1 MATKGSNQKNQK
13 SDSMKT
19 KTGKTRLGP
28 LSLKQLEE
36 MLEKASRPKE
46 KGKIV
51 NRMTRLKKI
60 LNVGKFKVIET
71 FK

>member
-1 MATKGSNQKNQK
+1 MATKGGNQKNQI
-13 SDSMKT
+13 SDPMKT

-28 LSLKQLEE
+28 LSLAQLEE
-36 MLEKASRPKE
+36 MLEKSSRPKE

-51 NRMTRLKKI
+51 NRITQLKKT

>member
-1 MATKGSNQKNQK
+1 MATKGSNQKNQVN
-13 SDSMKT
+13 DPMKT

-28 LSLKQLEE
+28 LSLAQLED
-36 MLEKASRPKE
+36 MLNKSSRPKE

-51 NRMTRLKKI
+51 NRITRLKKI

>member
-1 MATKGSNQKNQK
+1 MATKGGNQKNQV
-13 SDSMKT
+13 SDPMKT

-28 LSLKQLEE
+28 LSLAQLEE
-36 MLEKASRPKE
+36 MLEKSSRPKE

-51 NRMTRLKKI
+51 HRITQLKKT

>member
-1 MATKGSNQKNQK
+1 MATKGSNQKNRVV
-13 SDSMKT
+13 DPMKT

-28 LSLKQLEE
+28 LSLAQLEE
-36 MLEKASRPKE
+36 MLEKSSRPKE

-51 NRMTRLKKI
+51 HRITQLKKT
-60 LNVGKFKVIET
+60 LNVGKFKVIDT

>member
-1 MATKGSNQKNQK
+1 MATKGGNQKNQV
-13 SDSMKT
+13 SDPMKT

-28 LSLKQLEE
+28 LSLAQLEE
-36 MLEKASRPKE
+36 MLEKSSRPKE

-51 NRMTRLKKI
+51 NRITQLKKT

>member
-1 MATKGSNQKNQK
+1 MATKGSNQKKQVN
-13 SDSMKT
+13 DPMKT

-28 LSLKQLEE
+28 LSLAQLED
-36 MLEKASRPKE
+36 MLNKSSRPKE

-51 NRMTRLKKI
+51 NRITRLKKI